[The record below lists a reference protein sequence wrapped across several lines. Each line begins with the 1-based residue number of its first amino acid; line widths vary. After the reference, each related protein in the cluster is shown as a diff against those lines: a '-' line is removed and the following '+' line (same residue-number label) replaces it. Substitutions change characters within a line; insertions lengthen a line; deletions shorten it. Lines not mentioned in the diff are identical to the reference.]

1 MLSEIFIYGVENNE
15 NKRSTTTIGTRQ
27 SQTLSATPT
36 HHDHIRCPED
46 MDERLASFMPSGTNY
61 QVLDVIGEG
70 AYGIVW
76 CVLRHLVAG
85 IPVYRP

>member
-1 MLSEIFIYGVENNE
+1 MLSKIFIYGVE
-15 NKRSTTTIGTRQ
+15 TTVITGNLPTIGTRQ
-27 SQTLSATPT
+27 SQPLPVTLTDD
-36 HHDHIRCPED
+36 DHIHCPDD

-76 CVLRHLVAG
+76 CALCYLFA
-85 IPVYRP
+85 VYSVH